1 MSVGYGIGMFFVG
14 LAAITI
20 AAIIAYYIIKRDRD
34 E

>member
-20 AAIIAYYIIKRDRD
+20 GAIIAYYIINRDRD